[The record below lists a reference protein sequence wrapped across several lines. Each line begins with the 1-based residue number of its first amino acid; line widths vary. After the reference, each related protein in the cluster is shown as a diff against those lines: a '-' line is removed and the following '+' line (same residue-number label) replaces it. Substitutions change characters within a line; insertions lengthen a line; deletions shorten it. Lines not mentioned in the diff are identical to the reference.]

1 MGIGVERKLDGKPKG
16 GKKKSGLPKKAPKK
30 SESSK
35 KVKKTK
41 EEEKKIAEAMRQMRI
56 REAQKQAKKWDM
68 ELSDGHRKSIDEKG
82 EPGNRAGRTIEELKK
97 WRRQSQFF

>member
-16 GKKKSGLPKKAPKK
+16 GKKKSGLPKKDSKK
-30 SESSK
+30 SKSSK

-56 REAQKQAKKWDM
+56 REARKTAREWDI
-68 ELSDGHRKSIDEKG
+68 ESSDGHRKSIDERG
-82 EPGNRAGRTIEELKK
+82 VPGNRAGRTIENLNK
-97 WRRQSQFF
+97 WRRRNRYI

>member
-30 SESSK
+30 AESSK

-41 EEEKKIAEAMRQMRI
+41 EEEKKIAEALRQMRI
-56 REAQKQAKKWDM
+56 REARKTARGWDI
-68 ELSDGHRKSIDEKG
+68 EQSDGGKYSIPDERK
-82 EPGNRAGRTIEELKK
+82 PGKRAGRTVEELNK
-97 WRRQSQFF
+97 WRRKSQFF